1 MSSKPLY
8 TNSYSEPAPEI
19 LSNCYGPDPY
29 ELNFMWPIDFS
40 LLESERV
47 KLVPFIPRLHA
58 QTYVD
63 HAASSPDM
71 SRWLP
76 FDLSKLEDVLSFV
89 ESFIRR
95 SPSCIA
101 FAVMDK
107 GSDGKDVEGKMAGVI
122 ALIKSD
128 KNLVTELGWVVTFPE
143 YQRSKW
149 CICAKYLML
158 CLGRGSL

>member
-1 MSSKPLY
+1 MSSKLLY
-8 TNSYSEPAPEI
+8 TNSYSAPAPED

-29 ELNFMWPIDFS
+29 DVNFMWPIDFS

-63 HAASSPDM
+63 HTAPYPDI
-71 SRWLP
+71 SRYLP
-76 FDLSKLEDVLSFV
+76 FDFSTLGAVLSFV
-89 ESFIRR
+89 EAFIRR
-95 SPSCIA
+95 DPGCIA

-122 ALIKSD
+122 ALIKSNT
-128 KNLVTELGWVVTFPE
+128 NLVTELGWVVMFPE
-143 YQRSKW
+143 YHRSK
-149 CICAKYLML
+149 
-158 CLGRGSL
+158 